1 MNKRG
6 RHVGKTPVAK
16 ATYVRYLKNIDC
28 EPTVDDQI
36 ALSPSTE
43 GGEELREP
51 TSKRRRRIST
61 GQKLQDHIQE
71 HWVEW
76 LFAGVVAI
84 TAWLMIAARVDL
96 TRIETNASAQKDR
109 IAELNGWAQKSVDK
123 NQEQDLTLR
132 EHSLRLSSVEEKVNK
147 TKK

>member
-6 RHVGKTPVAK
+6 SHMAK
-16 ATYVRYLKNIDC
+16 SVSARATYARYLKNIDC

-36 ALSPSTE
+36 ALAPSTE

-61 GQKLQDHIQE
+61 GQKLQDHFQE

-76 LFAGVVAI
+76 LFGGVVAI
-84 TAWLMIAARVDL
+84 TAWLMIDARVDL
-96 TRIETNASAQKDR
+96 MR
-109 IAELNGWAQKSVDK
+109 
-123 NQEQDLTLR
+123 
-132 EHSLRLSSVEEKVNK
+132 VESNRVLKRRP
-147 TKK
+147 